1 MALIQAGSMT
11 PDSMSPSPQME
22 FPHPF
27 TNIAV
32 NADKLKHYDLETDRL
47 RSQLDH
53 IKSQNDVLNLT
64 LDESKTSC
72 DRLVE
77 LLGR

>member
-1 MALIQAGSMT
+1 MT

-22 FPHPF
+22 FPPHPLA
-27 TNIAV
+27 NIAV
-32 NADKLKHYDLETDRL
+32 NADKLKQFDLETDRL
-47 RSQLDH
+47 RTQLYH